1 MSRKRKIIIA
11 VIAAIMIIPFYY
23 SLSHIFTTLPVR
35 AYDQKID
42 SIEYNKVLST
52 MEDHRLSQ
60 EWYAKNDWRSDV
72 QNINKTFPFPNYS
85 PDGRFYV
92 NMKQLKMF
100 NLWVMVMY
108 RSSDNKRI
116 GSFASHKL
124 DFMGWHNDSSGVYVR
139 RIGIQSGSGFFMTLF
154 YYDFSGPLLVAL
166 VPEKEYE
173 RGK

>member
-1 MSRKRKIIIA
+1 MSRKKKIIIG
-11 VIAAIMIIPFYY
+11 VIAAIMIIPLYY

-42 SIEYNKVLST
+42 SIEYNKVLVIL
-52 MEDHRLSQ
+52 EDHRLSQ
-60 EWYAKNDWRSDV
+60 EWYAKNHWSSDV

-92 NMKQLKMF
+92 DMKHLKML

-124 DFMGWHNDSSGVYVR
+124 FFGGWRFDSSGVYVQR
-139 RIGIQSGSGFFMTLF
+139 LGIESGSGSFMTFF
-154 YYDFSGPLLVAL
+154 YYDFSGPLLVAM
-166 VPEKEYE
+166 VPEKEYG